1 MITTQLGAVEQ
12 QIRLQEKML
21 LDAVKKSDVQ
31 VLDELL
37 HDNLLFCIPGGD
49 TVTKAMDLAAHQS
62 RQMVVNSLSASEL
75 VVQVIDEGTAVVSVK
90 ITTDGKMIDQ
100 PIAGDFRY
108 IRVWKLMGT
117 KWKIIG
123 GSCSPIL

>member
-1 MITTQLGAVEQ
+1 MTTPQVETVEHE
-12 QIRLQEKML
+12 IKKQEKIL

-37 HDNLLFCIPGGD
+37 HDKLLFCIPGGE
-49 TVTKAMDLAAHQS
+49 TVTKSMDLDAHRS
-62 RQMVVNSLSASEL
+62 GRMVVNSLLASEL
-75 VVQVIDEGTAVVSVK
+75 VVQVIDESTAVVSVK

-108 IRVWKLMGT
+108 IRVWRLVGL
-117 KWKIIG
+117 KWKIVG